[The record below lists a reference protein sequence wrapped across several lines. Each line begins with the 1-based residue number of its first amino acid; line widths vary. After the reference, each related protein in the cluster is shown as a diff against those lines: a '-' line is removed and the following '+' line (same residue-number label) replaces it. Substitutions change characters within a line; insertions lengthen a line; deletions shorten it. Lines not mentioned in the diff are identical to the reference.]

1 MSATGANSNVLR
13 TFRPGTYVPAFTRA
27 AIEAGAP
34 TRKYS
39 LEDLKNTSFDSGS
52 FRYDQIGT
60 GLKSTQQLNVDWSS
74 FSNHVYFNSAEV
86 VVNVGFDTLIN
97 GYPFDGTRR
106 EHELFIDNLSGFE
119 KWLLD
124 QFPKNKGF
132 LYFSGSNSPTPG
144 TFIEVKDYAGSEFPS
159 ISRDKSG
166 KSILNPDGKSLSIE
180 CHVFVPTISNS
191 EQVILQKLSGS
202 SQGFTLGLKPNVS
215 TTEVEAFFAISSGST
230 TSIVSGSL
238 TKGQFNHIVVTYDR
252 TKQDNKLYFYNNEKQ
267 INVSQYSIAIDNFD
281 FILSPLYIGSGSTM
295 LTQMGPFVP
304 TQTFSGALDELRI
317 FHDVR
322 TPAMQKSYGYKHI
335 FADSDLKLYYK
346 FNEPAVNFGVNSSD
360 QINRIVLDSSGNSLH
375 SYIDAGGFSFN
386 LRESGTLTNPMTHER
401 LLTCPVL
408 FPGHPD
414 VIDLNTTLLTTA
426 SLYDVNNPNLITKL
440 IPKHYLLEGQEFQG
454 FENEEGTI
462 TEGYGGT
469 GIPGQGELGSV
480 QLLTSLLYVMARH
493 FDELKVFVGAMGDM
507 IFVNYDDYDTAPDQ
521 MLNFVASY
529 YGVAL
534 PGMFTNANISQ
545 FIDAEDMTRDFGY
558 NEYSLQ
564 TIQNQIWRRI
574 LTNLNEIIRSK
585 GTIHSIKAFI
595 RTLGID
601 PDQNFRI
608 REYGGVTKAT
618 LEASREDKSTVTK
631 MLDVSGSTT
640 TYTITSSPLV
650 AIDRVEPGHPYI
662 TSTPNDLLLTSGSW
676 TYEATYRFPSITDY
690 TQDQSLVRFCVTGSS
705 LPTESACTFNLVARP
720 NVIPTSASIELY
732 AKPGWDVPANKLTL
746 ILTGVN
752 VFDDERWLVSFGRVR
767 NDDPD
772 NVHPNA
778 VSSSYFLRAYKN
790 NGDQLVSS
798 HVTTSFFHELE
809 DNDHLKNSLQT
820 IDPVYN
826 ASGTILTYGNTSHD
840 FTLEFLSGT
849 VEETTLFEGRI
860 SDIRFWSRALT
871 EADNREHARNFKSLG
886 VERPNVNFNFETT
899 ATGSF
904 GRLRL
909 DVSCDQDTI
918 TSDGLGSI
926 QLFDYSQN
934 EYHLLGESFQQ
945 DTTIILPQI
954 CQYSIIS
961 PKFDESTEM
970 NKIRVR
976 GFSQYANAELYGG
989 VVGEVYETSVTEII
1003 KDDPRFVIDVSVVDA
1018 LNEDIIKIFSTLKQL
1033 DNMLGNPELL
1043 FSEDYPGLEVL
1054 RNMYFNRLTDKINL
1068 RGFFEFFKW
1077 FDVSVGMFIEQLIPR
1092 KTKYLGTNYVV
1103 ESHMLERPKLQ
1114 YKYENMYLGDNVRKS
1129 LNSDPAPVILPG
1141 FVTIP

>member
-1 MSATGANSNVLR
+1 MSALSNNSNVLR
-13 TFRPGTYVPAFTRA
+13 FFRPGTFVPAFTRA

-52 FRYDQIGT
+52 FRYDQVGT

-86 VVNVGFDTLIN
+86 VVNVGFNTLIN
-97 GYPFDGTRR
+97 GYPFDGTRK
-106 EHELFIDNLSGFE
+106 EHELFVDSLSGFE

-132 LYFSGSNSPTPG
+132 LYFSGSNSPNPG
-144 TFIEVKDYAGSEFPS
+144 TFIEVKDHAGSEFPN
-159 ISRDKSG
+159 ISRDRSG
-166 KSILNPDGKSLSIE
+166 RSILNPDGKSLSIE
-180 CHVFVPTISNS
+180 CHVFVPTIANS
-191 EQVILQKLSGS
+191 EQVIVQKLSGS
-202 SQGFTLGLKPNVS
+202 TQGFTFGLKPTVS
-215 TTEVEAFFAISSGST
+215 TSEVEAFFAITSGST

-238 TKGQFNHIVVTYDR
+238 PKGQFNHVVVTYDR
-252 TKQDNKLYFYNNEKQ
+252 TRQDNKLYFYNNEAQ
-267 INVSQYSIAIDNFD
+267 VNVSNNSVTIDNFD
-281 FILSPLYIGSGSTM
+281 FILNPLYIGSGSTM
-295 LTQMGPFVP
+295 LTQMGSFIPA
-304 TQTFSGALDELRI
+304 QTFSGALDELRI

-322 TPAMQKSYGYKHI
+322 TTSMQKSYGYKSI
-335 FADSDLKLYYK
+335 FSSDELKLYYK
-346 FNEPAVNFGVNSSD
+346 FNEPSINFGANSGD
-360 QINRIVLDSSGNSLH
+360 QINRIVLDSSGNALH
-375 SYIDAGGFSFN
+375 AYIDASGFSFS
-386 LRESGTLTNPMTHER
+386 LRESGTLTNPMTHEK
-401 LLTCPVL
+401 LSTCPVL
-408 FPGHPD
+408 FPGHSD
-414 VIDLNTTLLTTA
+414 IIDLNTTLLTSA
-426 SLYDVNNPNLITKL
+426 SVYDTNNPNLITKL
-440 IPKHYLLEGQEFQG
+440 IPKHYILEGQEFEG
-454 FENEEGTI
+454 FENEEGTVG
-462 TEGYGGT
+462 EGYSGI

-480 QLLTSLLYVMARH
+480 QLLTSLLYVMASH

-507 IFVNYDDYDTAPDQ
+507 IFVNYDDYDTTPDQ
-521 MLNFVASY
+521 MLNFVANY
-529 YGVAL
+529 YGVVL
-534 PGMFTNANISQ
+534 PGMFNNANISQ
-545 FIDAEDMTRDFGY
+545 FVDAEDMTRDFGY

-574 LTNLNEIIRSK
+574 LTNLNEVIRSK

-608 REYGGVTKAT
+608 REYGGVTRGT

-631 MLDVSGSTT
+631 MLDVSGSTA
-640 TYTITSSPLV
+640 TYTITSQPLV
-650 AIDRVEPGHPYI
+650 TLDRVEPGHPYI

-690 TQDQSLVRFCVTGSS
+690 IQDQSLVRLCVTGSS
-705 LPTESACTFNLVARP
+705 LSDSACTFNLVARP
-720 NVIPTSASIELY
+720 NVIPASASVELY

-746 ILTGVN
+746 TLSGVN
-752 VFDDERWLVSFGRVR
+752 VFDDERWLVSFGRIR

-772 NVHPNA
+772 NAHPNA

-790 NGDQLVSS
+790 NGDQLVSRNVIS
-798 HVTTSFFHELE
+798 SFFHELE

-820 IDPVYN
+820 IDPIYN
-826 ASGTILTYGNTSHD
+826 ASGTILTYGNTPHD

-871 EADNREHARNFKSLG
+871 EADSREHARNFKSLG
-886 VERPNVNFNFETT
+886 VERPNINFNFETT

-909 DVSCDQDTI
+909 DVSCDQDVVV
-918 TSDGLGSI
+918 SDGLGAI

-934 EYHLLGESFQQ
+934 EYHLMGESFQQ
-945 DTTIILPQI
+945 DTTIIQPQI

-961 PKFDESTEM
+961 PKFDEVIEM
-970 NKIRVR
+970 NKVRIR
-976 GFSQYANAELYGG
+976 GFSQLENAELYGG
-989 VVGEVYETSVTEII
+989 VVGEVYEVPITEII
-1003 KDDPRFVIDVSVVDA
+1003 RDDPRFVIDVSVVDA

-1033 DNMLGNPELL
+1033 DNVIGNPELL
-1043 FSEDYPGLEVL
+1043 YSEDYPGLEVL
-1054 RNMYFNRLTDKINL
+1054 RNMYFNRLTGKVNL

-1103 ESHMLERPKLQ
+1103 ESHMLERAKFQ
-1114 YKYENMYLGDNVRKS
+1114 YKNEEQYLGFNIRRTLTS
-1129 LNSDPAPVILPG
+1129 EPPPVIVGLP
-1141 FVTIP
+1141 